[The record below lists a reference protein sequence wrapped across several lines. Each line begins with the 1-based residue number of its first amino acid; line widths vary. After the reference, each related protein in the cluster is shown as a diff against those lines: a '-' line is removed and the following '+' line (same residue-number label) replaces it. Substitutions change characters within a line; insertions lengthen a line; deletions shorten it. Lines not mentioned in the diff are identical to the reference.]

1 MKIKRLNIFIFSA
14 LAMISF
20 SSCNDSDRKADND
33 QMLNDSIQMAEEN
46 RLEQERME
54 RENNSVFAMVQED
67 TVLTTFS
74 ENLESNELSQNF
86 IEEEGP
92 YTIFAPSD
100 VAYEALSAEERDAY
114 NDPLNMEE
122 NNARLY
128 YLVVDDELTAG
139 ELRSEAEA
147 NDGTYTLT
155 TMQGEDLTVTLE
167 GDAVILTDASGHK
180 ATIIETDID
189 GSNGVVHV
197 IDAVLVPSDVST
209 NAAGNM
215 KRNND
220 TNTNSTGSGNT
231 SSSTGGV

>member
-1 MKIKRLNIFIFSA
+1 MKFTRLNIVVFSA
-14 LAMISF
+14 FALISL
-20 SSCNDSDRKADND
+20 SSCNDNDRKADND
-33 QMLNDSIQMAEEN
+33 QMLNDSIKMAEEN
-46 RLEQERME
+46 RMEQERME
-54 RENNSVFAMVQED
+54 RENSSVFAMVQED

-86 IEEEGP
+86 IEDEGP
-92 YTIFAPSD
+92 YTIFAPSN
-100 VAYEALSAEERDAY
+100 VAYEELPAEERDSY

-128 YLVVDDELTAG
+128 YLVVDDEITAS

-167 GDAVILTDASGHK
+167 GDAVVLTDASGNK
-180 ATIIETDID
+180 ATIVETDID
-189 GSNGVVHV
+189 ATNGVVHV

-215 KRNND
+215 NRD
-220 TNTNSTGSGNT
+220 TNTNNRNTTGNT
-231 SSSTGGV
+231 STGTSGA